1 MKNRIILTNGQ
12 GLYDSTLLIP
22 VNNKDFFDKKV
33 KKFGG
38 VCKLFKF
45 MVNSRHPVMNYRP
58 APSTGKTCYAP
69 EGQDLQKVNFR
80 PRNEDW
86 ERFRII
92 AHSQRISMT
101 YLFWILLMSW
111 DEFATGDSRVPA
123 LPDKIALLISLTT
136 GPVFTRI
143 HLCRHRI

>member
-12 GLYDSTLLIP
+12 CIYDSTLLIP
-22 VNNKDFFDKKV
+22 AHTKDFFDKKV
-33 KKFGG
+33 KEFGG

-58 APSTGKTCYAP
+58 ASDTGKTCYAP

-101 YLFWILLMSW
+101 FLFVILLMSW
-111 DEFATGDSRVPA
+111 DEFLTGDSRAGQQWRCVKRP
-123 LPDKIALLISLTT
+123 KI
-136 GPVFTRI
+136 
-143 HLCRHRI
+143 H